1 MITKEQEHQIEL
13 YLNSK
18 KLTAQILAEVKDHF
32 ISQISHL
39 MLSENLSFPEAFL
52 KTKIS
57 WKNEL
62 EMVNADFLSF
72 KKVARIER
80 VILQQRFRKIGIFSF
95 ILATAATFI
104 MFLNTDVFFTVQ
116 IVLLG
121 SLAILLAYSFIAKKM
136 KFSNYIAMSFHP
148 LLLRNLLFGVM
159 IFAFGSFITA
169 ENWKIMDMNVS
180 KFLSV
185 YSLAVQL
192 QLLYFNSKKINVLV

>member
-1 MITKEQEHQIEL
+1 M
-13 YLNSK
+13 
-18 KLTAQILAEVKDHF
+18 
-32 ISQISHL
+32 
-39 MLSENLSFPEAFL
+39 
-52 KTKIS
+52 
-57 WKNEL
+57 
-62 EMVNADFLSF
+62 
-72 KKVARIER
+72 
-80 VILQQRFRKIGIFSF
+80 
-95 ILATAATFI
+95 
-104 MFLNTDVFFTVQ
+104 MFLNRDVFFTLQ

-148 LLLRNLLFGVM
+148 LLLRNLLFGVL

>member
-1 MITKEQEHQIEL
+1 MITKEKEHQIEL

-39 MLSENLSFPEAFL
+39 MMDESLSFPEAFL
-52 KTKIS
+52 KAKIS
-57 WKNEL
+57 WNNEL

-72 KKVARIER
+72 KKVARIEK

-148 LLLRNLLFGVM
+148 LLLRNLLFGVL

>member
-39 MLSENLSFPEAFL
+39 MLFESLSFSEAFL
-52 KTKIS
+52 KVKVS

-72 KKVARIER
+72 KKIARIER
-80 VILQQRFRKIGIFSF
+80 VILQQRFRKIAVLSF
-95 ILATAATFI
+95 ILATAATCM

-116 IVLLG
+116 ILLLG
-121 SLAILLAYSFIAKKM
+121 SLAILLAYSFITKKM

-148 LLLRNLLFGVM
+148 LLLRNLFFGVL
-159 IFAFGSFITA
+159 IFAFGSFITS

-192 QLLYFNSKKINVLV
+192 QLLYFNSKKINVLI

>member
-1 MITKEQEHQIEL
+1 MITKEKEHQIEL

-52 KTKIS
+52 KAKIS
-57 WKNEL
+57 WNNEL

-72 KKVARIER
+72 KKVARIEK
-80 VILQQRFRKIGIFSF
+80 VILQQRFRKIGIFSL
-95 ILATAATFI
+95 ILATAATCM
-104 MFLNTDVFFTVQ
+104 MFLNRDVFFTLQ

-148 LLLRNLLFGVM
+148 LLLRNLLFGVL

>member
-52 KTKIS
+52 KAKIS

-62 EMVNADFLSF
+62 EMVNADFISF
-72 KKVARIER
+72 KKVARIEK

-148 LLLRNLLFGVM
+148 LLLRNLLFGVL

>member
-80 VILQQRFRKIGIFSF
+80 VILQQRFRKITVFSF
-95 ILATAATFI
+95 IFATASI
-104 MFLNTDVFFTVQ
+104 CMMFLNTDVFFTVQ

-121 SLAILLAYSFIAKKM
+121 SLAILLGYSFIAKKM

-148 LLLRNLLFGVM
+148 LLLRNLLFGVL

>member
-39 MLSENLSFPEAFL
+39 MLSENLSFSEAFL

-72 KKVARIER
+72 KKVARIEK

-148 LLLRNLLFGVM
+148 LLLRNLLFGVL

>member
-1 MITKEQEHQIEL
+1 MITKEQEHQIEV

-39 MLSENLSFPEAFL
+39 MLSESLSFSEAFL
-52 KTKIS
+52 KAKVS

-72 KKVARIER
+72 KKIARIER
-80 VILQQRFRKIGIFSF
+80 VILQHRFRKIAVLSF
-95 ILATAATFI
+95 ILATAATCM

-121 SLAILLAYSFIAKKM
+121 SLAILLAYSFITKKM

-148 LLLRNLLFGVM
+148 LLLRNLLFGLL

-192 QLLYFNSKKINVLV
+192 QLL

>member
-39 MLSENLSFPEAFL
+39 MLSENLSFSEAFL

-72 KKVARIER
+72 KKVARIEK

-121 SLAILLAYSFIAKKM
+121 SLAIFLAYSFIAKKM

-148 LLLRNLLFGVM
+148 LLLRNLLFGLL

>member
-72 KKVARIER
+72 KKVARIEK

-95 ILATAATFI
+95 ILATVATFI

-148 LLLRNLLFGVM
+148 LLLRNLLFGVL

>member
-1 MITKEQEHQIEL
+1 MITKEKEHQIEL

-39 MLSENLSFPEAFL
+39 LLSESLSFPEAFL

-121 SLAILLAYSFIAKKM
+121 SLAILLAYSFIAIKM

-148 LLLRNLLFGVM
+148 LLLRNLLFGVL

>member
-80 VILQQRFRKIGIFSF
+80 VILQQRFRKITVFSF

>member
-80 VILQQRFRKIGIFSF
+80 VILQQRFRKITVFSF
-95 ILATAATFI
+95 IFATASI
-104 MFLNTDVFFTVQ
+104 CMMFLNMDVFFTVQ

-148 LLLRNLLFGVM
+148 LLLRNLLFGLL

-185 YSLAVQL
+185 YSLVVQL
-192 QLLYFNSKKINVLV
+192 QLLYFNSKKINVLI

>member
-72 KKVARIER
+72 KKVARIEK

-148 LLLRNLLFGVM
+148 LLLRNLLFGVL

>member
-148 LLLRNLLFGVM
+148 LLLRNLLFGLL

>member
-39 MLSENLSFPEAFL
+39 MLSENLSFSEAFL

-72 KKVARIER
+72 KKVARIEK

-95 ILATAATFI
+95 ILATAAIFI

-121 SLAILLAYSFIAKKM
+121 SLTILLAYSFIAKKM

-148 LLLRNLLFGVM
+148 LLLRNLFFGVL
-159 IFAFGSFITA
+159 IFAFGSFITV

>member
-39 MLSENLSFPEAFL
+39 MLFENLSFSEAFL
-52 KTKIS
+52 KAKVS

-72 KKVARIER
+72 KKIARIER
-80 VILQQRFRKIGIFSF
+80 VILQQRFRKIAVLSF
-95 ILATAATFI
+95 ILATAATCM

-121 SLAILLAYSFIAKKM
+121 SLAILLAYSFITKKM

-148 LLLRNLLFGVM
+148 LLLRNLFFGVL

-192 QLLYFNSKKINVLV
+192 QLLYFNSKKINVLI